1 MEESKHCLNNPAC
14 SGNSSPQ
21 SFMLWLLKID
31 AVIIFHSNHM
41 KRMSNLPILKYSSFY
56 NVWAF
61 CSLSIVDLKVS
72 CSLKLLANSIWFTLL
87 LRALL
92 SFWLELKHIQYF
104 TFNNHDTRLK
114 ENASTAKLKKKI
126 KPTGLSLF
134 SSALVLLW
142 INTNSFFYDLKSYN
156 HKVKAYVMLRL
167 HSFPLIFLPHFR
179 NFFHCP
185 SYVNILLE
193 MLIQFFSSKCS

>member
-1 MEESKHCLNNPAC
+1 MFSLEENKHCLNNPAR
-14 SGNSSPQ
+14 SGNSSPW

-31 AVIIFHSNHM
+31 AVIIFHSNHI
-41 KRMSNLPILKYSSFY
+41 KRMSNLPILKYYNFY

-61 CSLSIVDLKVS
+61 CSLWIVDLKVS

-114 ENASTAKLKKKI
+114 ENASTAKLKKK
-126 KPTGLSLF
+126 PTGLSLS
-134 SSALVLLW
+134 SSALVL
-142 INTNSFFYDLKSYN
+142 SSPF
-156 HKVKAYVMLRL
+156 
-167 HSFPLIFLPHFR
+167 
-179 NFFHCP
+179 
-185 SYVNILLE
+185 VN
-193 MLIQFFSSKCS
+193 